1 MAFSVSSN
9 SALHN
14 SGSNNPLLHAAGGSN
29 GHANHANGTSGHA
42 PPPPLAVTNGHTT
55 TSTVTSPT
63 DTSKPTAPDFHV
75 FHVAD
80 KALQDCVDLLEKIR
94 KAVAQAE
101 AEVAGAA
108 GQPSSGLQQQ
118 HQQQQQ
124 QQQPQPQPQQQ
135 QQPQQ
140 QRQHL
145 HSGNEQTKNK
155 IGDNAMCSQAPQPVT
170 IRAAAAAAP
179 EPHVVLMEEHNS
191 ALASRKRLIGM
202 YTRHST
208 LAGEGTIG
216 KHVRHL
222 ADHYRLLLGT
232 YPGCSEKEWRVDYDR
247 RSRDVPMET
256 DINVAIK
263 VLKGLQDL
271 VHEFDPSNLASNMT
285 HRPGLNHPIA
295 LMATMDPQ
303 YAPVPCYS
311 TLGRELW
318 FCALH
323 AVHHFAMVKVICG
336 EFGMMDLAA
345 GFGVAPSTLQHE
357 SAKKRLS
364 AA

>member
-9 SALHN
+9 SALHI
-14 SGSNNPLLHAAGGSN
+14 SGSTNPLLHATN
-29 GHANHANGTSGHA
+29 GLHGFSKHANGTNGSLPPTA
-42 PPPPLAVTNGHTT
+42 PNGHTT
-55 TSTVTSPT
+55 TAGAAATAT
-63 DTSKPTAPDFHV
+63 DAEKATAPDFHV

-94 KAVAQAE
+94 RAVAQAE
-101 AEVAGAA
+101 AEAA
-108 GQPSSGLQQQ
+108 AEVPTASSLQQ
-118 HQQQQQ
+118 HQQQAGEGQA
-124 QQQPQPQPQQQ
+124 
-135 QQPQQ
+135 
-140 QRQHL
+140 
-145 HSGNEQTKNK
+145 KNK
-155 IGDNAMCSQAPQPVT
+155 IEDNAMCSQAPQPVST
-170 IRAAAAAAP
+170 RADAATAAAVSDS
-179 EPHVVLMEEHNS
+179 ELHVVPEQGHTS
-191 ALASRKRLIGM
+191 AVMSRKRLIGM
-202 YTRHST
+202 YTRYST

-232 YPGCSEKEWRVDYDR
+232 YPGSPDKEWRVDYDR

-271 VHEFDPSNLASNMT
+271 VHEFDPSNAASKMV

-303 YAPVPCYS
+303 YAPVPCHS

-336 EFGMMDLAA
+336 EFGMCDLAA
-345 GFGVAPSTLQHE
+345 GFGVAPSTLQHD
-357 SAKKRLS
+357 ALKKRRS
-364 AA
+364 ASYAK